1 MTTATTDPRL
11 PIGQLF
17 GHHLRVFRE
26 QLLAEAQQE
35 AEESG
40 VALRMSHLHV
50 FGNIKAEGTRLS
62 ELAAWAAMTRPS
74 MAELVDELEGQELV
88 ERRPDPT
95 DGRAKLICLTP
106 QGWRAIRIGRAII
119 DRIEADYARRLGP
132 RRFEAMCQTLQELLD
147 DLNGAPVRG
156 ARGDLPETRP
166 KGGGS
171 ISREPL
177 PKRPKNRVPKRVPK

>member
-1 MTTATTDPRL
+1 MTASNSDPRL

-17 GHHLRVFRE
+17 VHHLRVFRE
-26 QLLAEAQQE
+26 RLLAEAQGE
-35 AEESG
+35 AEQAG
-40 VALRMSHLHV
+40 VALRMTHLHV

-62 ELAAWAAMTRPS
+62 DLAAWAGMTRPS
-74 MAELVDELEGQELV
+74 MAELVNELEDQGLV
-88 ERRPDPT
+88 ERRPDST

-119 DRIEADYARRLGP
+119 DRIETDYAQRLGP

-147 DLNGAPVRG
+147 DLNGAPVSG
-156 ARGDLPETRP
+156 ARDDLPETRP

-171 ISREPL
+171 TSREPL